1 MILKDLMREH
11 MNVHTLT
18 ADARISDAADMMRCE
33 HIGSI
38 VIVDAND
45 AVTGIITDRDIALS
59 LALGAATPDSFVVEV
74 MSKDVKT
81 IHESLTLFDV
91 TRLFRTAKVKRLPVV
106 DNDNRLQGMVS
117 IDDLMALLSREM
129 FDTCKGL
136 ESKIGHM
143 V

>member
-1 MILKDLMREH
+1 MILKDMMREH

-18 ADARISDAADMMRCE
+18 SDARIADAAAMMRE
-33 HIGSI
+33 ENIGSV
-38 VIVDAND
+38 VIVDNQD
-45 AVTGIITDRDIALS
+45 VVTGIITDRDIALS

-74 MSKDVKT
+74 MTKDVKT
-81 IHESLTLFDV
+81 IHESLTLFDL
-91 TRLFRTAKVKRLPVV
+91 TRLFRSFKFKRLPIV
-106 DNDNRLQGMVS
+106 DSENRVQGMVS
-117 IDDLMALLSREM
+117 IDDVMALLSREM